1 MDISKKTDKLR
12 NDIRKARRKI
22 LFDTINFW
30 LDNQEHTDG
39 YRTYMIE
46 IAVSEYMEFVEEI
59 GDMDIETLDSVRED
73 LG

>member
-12 NDIRKARRKI
+12 NDIRKARRKL

-30 LDNQEHTDG
+30 LNNQEHTDG
-39 YRTYMIE
+39 YRVYMIE
-46 IAVSEYMEFVEEI
+46 MAVSDYMEFVEEI